1 VANSVDEIDDE
12 LSVPAQDLVW
22 IVESFARVTG
32 QVVDAILVSP
42 DGLLL
47 AIGGETD
54 QSSGERLSAI
64 ASGMSSLAA
73 NAGESHGLGRPDKI
87 VVNFESGTLV
97 VMPLALGALLGVVVE
112 TGALLSTVTNEM
124 ATLIN
129 RVNGLLTP
137 ELVWELQ
144 DAVL

>member
-1 VANSVDEIDDE
+1 MHDLDDE
-12 LSVPAQDLVW
+12 LSSPAQDLVW

-47 AIGGETD
+47 ALGGETD
-54 QSSGERLSAI
+54 RSSGERLSAVV
-64 ASGMSSLAA
+64 SGLSSLSI
-73 NAGESHGLGRPDKI
+73 NAGASHGLGRPGK
-87 VVNFESGTLV
+87 VVVDFDSGTLV
-97 VMPLALGALLGVVVE
+97 VMPLVLGVLLGVIVAP
-112 TGALLSTVTNEM
+112 GALLSTVTNEM

-144 DAVL
+144 DAAL